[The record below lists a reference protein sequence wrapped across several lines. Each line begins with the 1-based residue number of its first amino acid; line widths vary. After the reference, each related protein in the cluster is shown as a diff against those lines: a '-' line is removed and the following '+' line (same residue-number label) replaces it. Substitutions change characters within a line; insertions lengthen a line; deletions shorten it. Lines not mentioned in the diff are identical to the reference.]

1 MRIPSVHPSTVF
13 HEGNT
18 LLNHPDK
25 KNIDIGVKGPFIIR
39 GVIISLITSIISLMV
54 PLLPRL
60 SHQLSLS
67 ICSYIYSRIFHL
79 QLTNSPPVPLQQQQ
93 SLTVVLIIIKT
104 SWTLSVFSFHFLY
117 FTAGDSLAV
126 PQVQYPAPATLQPR
140 PATTG
145 NVDLLMPLQPKLLA
159 ILGN

>member
-67 ICSYIYSRIFHL
+67 ICSYIYSRVFHL
-79 QLTNSPPVPLQQQQ
+79 QLTNSLLLCSSTAAAKLNRRPHHHKSILNFVRILISFFVLYCRRFFGSAP
-93 SLTVVLIIIKT
+93 STV
-104 SWTLSVFSFHFLY
+104 SSACDPAA
-117 FTAGDSLAV
+117 TASDNR
-126 PQVQYPAPATLQPR
+126 QR
-140 PATTG
+140 
-145 NVDLLMPLQPKLLA
+145 
-159 ILGN
+159 